1 MSDGLTRD
9 FPKYTYVNRPVSKYV
24 FEMLDLQVGQ
34 QTRLIAAKRMC
45 GWVYEDKVMC
55 TARAWKQRRAFGF
68 CQKFQILLIRL
79 SIALLSRMAFLI
91 VIVLILLELVNIMLP
106 FLKSIVLW

>member
-1 MSDGLTRD
+1 MCTIYIVYFYFYIVYLCNFFILSQMSDGLTRD

-68 CQKFQILLIRL
+68 CQKFQILL
-79 SIALLSRMAFLI
+79 
-91 VIVLILLELVNIMLP
+91 
-106 FLKSIVLW
+106 